1 MYLYIH
7 LFTFNYHI
15 WAMCL
20 AARWQATSLRA
31 QVYKDSNHKP
41 EMALALSD
49 FTALCGF
56 VEIPQL
62 TAALESTP
70 ELRGL
75 VGDAMSSLVS
85 SSANT
90 ELRHVLIHNQP
101 L

>member
-1 MYLYIH
+1 M
-7 LFTFNYHI
+7 
-15 WAMCL
+15 
-20 AARWQATSLRA
+20 
-31 QVYKDSNHKP
+31 YKDGNHKP

-56 VEIPQL
+56 VETPQL
-62 TAALESTP
+62 SAALELTP

-90 ELRHVLIHNQP
+90 ELRHVLTLNQVLQP
-101 L
+101 TS